1 MSLKGRQDSNQKKL
15 DDHSH
20 TSLEEEMKVYV
31 KIITICSTTTR
42 TDYQPGKAG
51 YSLVAPNH
59 QGPQKPQITCE
70 TNTLW

>member
-1 MSLKGRQDSNQKKL
+1 MLKLLQFAERL
-15 DDHSH
+15 PA
-20 TSLEEEMKVYV
+20 
-31 KIITICSTTTR
+31 R